1 MDINITLSSN
11 VCFYRDR
18 WNILY
23 SLSIYMSSNIYI
35 MKICIIVNGWTNCKS
50 PYSYLNSAFVIEGF
64 YVPTNYRRESNMIS
78 IL

>member
-11 VCFYRDR
+11 VCFYMDR

-35 MKICIIVNGWTNCKS
+35 MKICIITHGWTNDKS
-50 PYSYLNSAFVIEGF
+50 PYSYLNTALITNGF
-64 YVPTNYRRESNMIS
+64 YVPIYKYIVSNMIS
-78 IL
+78 VL